1 MSEELKFTTD
11 GKDRTPPWT
20 FIKPPPA
27 VGWWILPGSIPS
39 CQIKFSVPSKPNRLH
54 RKMMQWLMG
63 WKWEENK

>member
-20 FIKPPPA
+20 LITPPPP

-39 CQIKFSVPSKPNRLH
+39 CQIKFSVPSKPNWLH